1 MIFSRAGPF
10 QNVLTFTVLTFTVS
24 NGTVENF
31 TIRFGPGA
39 VQQGLDV
46 LGYENAEQLEMLGGN
61 AVVNVDD
68 GTDEILQQ
76 LEVSSGLSKQS
87 RAFGPLN
94 SDYLGKLFNVVGRWT
109 STTLTFVH

>member
-1 MIFSRAGPF
+1 MHHGRVGH
-10 QNVLTFTVLTFTVS
+10 TFNISLCTVTVS
-24 NGTVENF
+24 PRAF

-68 GTDEILQQ
+68 GADEILQ
-76 LEVSSGLSKQS
+76 
-87 RAFGPLN
+87 
-94 SDYLGKLFNVVGRWT
+94 
-109 STTLTFVH
+109 